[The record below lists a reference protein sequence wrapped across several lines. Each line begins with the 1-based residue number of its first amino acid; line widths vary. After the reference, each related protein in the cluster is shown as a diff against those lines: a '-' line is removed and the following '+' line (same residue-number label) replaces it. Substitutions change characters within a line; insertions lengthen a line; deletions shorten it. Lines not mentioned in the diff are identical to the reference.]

1 MSKAL
6 RPYSILCFARIFK
19 FNISLSLICIQ
30 MIVFSAM
37 FFITG
42 CHQESRPIEKP
53 NIPKTKVEAQKP
65 ANFIICIDNSRSIRG
80 QEQVVIRETTMLL
93 ADLAEIGDR
102 ISVVTFGRE
111 ATMIATETIQ
121 ANSDRIAFKTQ
132 VQENVHFDE
141 NFSDIRAG
149 LQFVAKNPAS
159 QLKADT
165 FTPHIIILSDG
176 KLEPADKKTL
186 TAFNELI
193 ALRENELASI
203 NLYTVVL
210 GDNYSDDII
219 LNNVEGAPLNGL
231 RLMKEYLASSKSHF
245 FHAHRLDELLNIAV
259 NILNQ
264 TKGSSAIGE
273 EAESNQ
279 FRIDDTVEIM
289 TLIVR
294 KQSMDGKWKI
304 KSSDIELSPPG
315 TTPLKKNQT
324 IYHSQDYQYFDL
336 YVVRNPSPG
345 IWSIKTPEGL
355 QPEVL
360 SKIMTPIELQ
370 VNAENQYY
378 KNESKFIRAQIF
390 NKWIFNK
397 KTTEAVKNQQYQIK
411 AHLAKAGNLASSN
424 IYVDFHIDTNTG
436 QGYLKAPSE
445 LLTGA
450 GVTKPPALL
459 SMEVIARRFEQGTE
473 SLDPWFIRRSGQMT
487 IRVIDPFFKW
497 LQVKDRHLKYP
508 FIGKG
513 ITLGAELKSTHT
525 SYPEFEMPPRLKIHL
540 DHYKTD
546 DAVYKSYY
554 DDILSAR
561 ADKNQILFQD
571 LHPLS
576 DMETGNYRYRYE
588 IEGML
593 KDGGPVSIKSP
604 EYYFTVESLIAK
616 IWWMVMIALFI
627 VIFIISSLMA
637 KLQGTLTT
645 DGQPQII
652 NARFYESNAGYQ
664 NRFKLKAKRIG
675 FFKPSIILT
684 ATQGSLI
691 VNTTQLINQG
701 QKIKLTPGEPN
712 EINHDEN
719 GVQVEHQL
727 LLNV

>member
-6 RPYSILCFARIFK
+6 LPSPLFWLARSFSVR
-19 FNISLSLICIQ
+19 ISLPLICIQ
-30 MIVFSAM
+30 TILFTAL
-37 FFITG
+37 FFMAG
-42 CHQESRPIEKP
+42 CQQDSRPIEKP
-53 NIPKTKVEAQKP
+53 NVPKAQVEAQKP
-65 ANFIICIDNSRSIRG
+65 ANFIICIDNSKSIRG

-93 ADLAEIGDR
+93 ADLAEVGDR
-102 ISVVTFGRE
+102 VSVVTFGRG
-111 ATMIATETIQ
+111 AKMIASKKIQ
-121 ANSDRIAFKTQ
+121 ADSDRIAFKTL

-149 LQFVAKNPAS
+149 LQFVANDPTSPIK
-159 QLKADT
+159 QDK
-165 FTPHIIILSDG
+165 FIPHIIILSDG

-186 TAFNELI
+186 TAFNELLG
-193 ALRENELASI
+193 LRENELADI

-210 GDNYSDDII
+210 GDKYSDDII
-219 LNNVEGAPLNGL
+219 LKNVEGSPLNGL
-231 RLMKEYLASSKSHF
+231 RLMKEYLASSRNHF

-264 TKGSSAIGE
+264 TKGSSAIGD

-294 KQSMDGKWKI
+294 KESMDGKWKI
-304 KSSDIELSPPG
+304 KSSDIELSPPE
-315 TTPLKKNQT
+315 TTPMKKDQT

-345 IWSIKTPEGL
+345 IWSIKTPDGL

-360 SKIMTPIELQ
+360 SKIVTPIELQ

-378 KNESKFIRAQIF
+378 RNESKFIRAWIF
-390 NKWIFNK
+390 NKRIFNK
-397 KTTEAVKNQQYQIK
+397 KTTEAVKNQKYQIK

-424 IYVDFHIDTNTG
+424 IYVDFHIDPNTG
-436 QGYLKAPSE
+436 QGYLNAPSE

-450 GVTKPPALL
+450 GIPKQPALL
-459 SMEVIARRFEQGTE
+459 NMEVIVRRFEKDTE
-473 SLDPWFIRRSGQMT
+473 SLDPWFIRRSGQMK
-487 IRVIDPFFKW
+487 ISIIDPFFKW

-513 ITLGAELKSTHT
+513 ITLGAELKSTHEA
-525 SYPEFEMPPRLKIHL
+525 YPEFEMLPRLKIYL
-540 DHYKTD
+540 DHYNTD

-554 DDILSAR
+554 DGILSAH
-561 ADKNQILFQD
+561 ADQNIILFQD
-571 LHPLS
+571 LHAIS
-576 DMETGNYRYRYE
+576 DLETGNYRYRYE

-593 KDGGPVSIKSP
+593 KDGGPVLIKSP

-616 IWWMVMIALFI
+616 IWWMVMIALLI
-627 VIFIISSLMA
+627 IIFIISSLMA
-637 KLQGTLTT
+637 KLKGTLTT

-652 NARFYESNAGYQ
+652 NARFYESDAAYQ
-664 NRFKLKAKRIG
+664 NRFNLKAKRFG
-675 FFKPSIILT
+675 FFKPAIILT
-684 ATQGSLI
+684 ATQGSVV
-691 VNTTQLINQG
+691 VNTTQLVTQG
-701 QKIKLTPGEPN
+701 QKIKLVPGETH
-712 EINHDEN
+712 EIYHDEN
-719 GVQVEHQL
+719 DVQIEHQL